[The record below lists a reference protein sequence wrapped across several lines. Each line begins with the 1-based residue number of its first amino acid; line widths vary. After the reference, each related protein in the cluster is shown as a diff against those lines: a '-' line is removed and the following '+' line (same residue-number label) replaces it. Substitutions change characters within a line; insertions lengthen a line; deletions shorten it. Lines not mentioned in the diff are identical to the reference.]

1 MACAVLPVAV
11 RSANALAMS
20 EIMTGGCQ
28 CRRIR
33 YKARIDS
40 DDAYLCHCKM
50 CRHATGGA
58 SIAFV
63 SVKLDGMTWEREPDW
78 YRSSPI
84 AERPFCA
91 ACGTPLGF
99 RFVENATNMD
109 VAVGSFDDPSRF
121 RPVHN
126 YAIESVLPHW
136 QDTSHLPGLRSD
148 QNQNVTD
155 RWMDTIGKLPD

>member
-1 MACAVLPVAV
+1 
-11 RSANALAMS
+11 
-20 EIMTGGCQ
+20 MTGGCQ
-28 CRRIR
+28 CRRVR
-33 YKARIDS
+33 YQVLVDS

-63 SVKLDGMTWEREPDW
+63 SVPLDGLSWEREPEW
-78 YRSSPI
+78 YRSSAI

-99 RFVENATNMD
+99 RFVERATKMD
-109 VAVGSFDDPSRF
+109 ITLGSFDDPSGF

-126 YAIESVLPHW
+126 YASESILPAW
-136 QDTSHLPGLRSD
+136 QDVSHLPGMRSD
-148 QNQNVTD
+148 ENDAVSE
-155 RWMDTIGKLPD
+155 RWMEKIGKLPD